1 MSNAD
6 FGLITLQLSLLLAM
20 AHLLGYLFTQMKQ
33 PRVIG
38 EILAG
43 VLLGPSVLEHVAP
56 RVAAVVFPQ
65 MAQGSTS
72 SSQVVL
78 GFIYNLGLL
87 LLMFVSGAETKG
99 LFQKSDRRQIGWL
112 TTVGTVVPFVVAMV
126 ASRWMPLEKLMG
138 DAQART
144 SVVLVIG
151 IAVAVTSIPVIS
163 KIFYDLGI
171 LKTRFARLVLGVA
184 VLEDVALWA
193 VLAIATALAASSVVP
208 RVRIVEHVAATILY
222 LAIGLFAAP
231 ALMRK
236 LSGSRW
242 NALATASPVGYA
254 VVVLLTYSA
263 IADAMNV
270 SLVFAAFLAGFA
282 LSADSERMAAAIE
295 PIKSFSFAVF
305 VPIYFA
311 VVGYR
316 LDLSRDF
323 SAAMLAIFM
332 SLACLLKLAAAGTG
346 ARLAGFGWLSSVNLA
361 VATNAR
367 GGPGIVLAS
376 VAYDAHIINAT
387 FFATLVLVAVFTSQA
402 AGYWLGYVLRKG
414 WPLVEEA
421 NGKVAEMPA
430 RGEGRLAA

>member
-1 MSNAD
+1 MSNAE
-6 FGLITLQLSLLLAM
+6 FGLITLQLSLLLAT
-20 AHLLGYLFTQMKQ
+20 AHLLGYLFTRMKQ

-43 VLLGPSVLEHVAP
+43 VLLGPSVLEHLAP
-56 RVAAVVFPQ
+56 RIAASVFPQ
-65 MAQGSTS
+65 MAQGQSS

-99 LFQKSDRRQIGWL
+99 LFQKDDRRQIAWL
-112 TTVGTVVPFVVAMV
+112 TCVGTAVPFVIALG
-126 ASRWMPLEKLMG
+126 ASPWIPLDKLMG
-138 DAQART
+138 EAHART
-144 SVVLVIG
+144 STILVIG

-193 VLAIATALAASSVVP
+193 VLAIATALAASGAIP
-208 RVRIVEHVAATILY
+208 EMKIVLHVAATIVY
-222 LAIGLFAAP
+222 LAIGLFLAP
-231 ALMRK
+231 AVMRRLNASK
-236 LSGSRW
+236 W
-242 NALATASPVGYA
+242 NALATTSPVGYA
-254 VVVLLTYSA
+254 VIVLLAYSA
-263 IADAMNV
+263 IADAMQV

-282 LSADSERMAAAIE
+282 LSADSERMATAIE

-323 SAAMLAIFM
+323 SFAMLAVFL
-332 SLACLLKLAAAGTG
+332 SVACLLKLLSAGAG
-346 ARLAGFGWLSSVNLA
+346 ARLAGFGWMSSVNLA
-361 VATNAR
+361 IATNAR

-376 VAYDAHIINAT
+376 VAFDAHIINAK
-387 FFATLVLVAVFTSQA
+387 FFTTLVIVAVLTSQA

-414 WPLVEEA
+414 WPLVEEPA
-421 NGKVAEMPA
+421 NVVEIPA
-430 RGEGRLAA
+430 RGRIAA

>member
-1 MSNAD
+1 MSNAE

-20 AHLLGYLFTQMKQ
+20 AHLLGYFFTQMKQ

-56 RVAAVVFPQ
+56 RMAASIFPQ
-65 MAQGSTS
+65 MVQGHAS
-72 SSQVVL
+72 SNQVVL

-99 LFQKSDRRQIGWL
+99 LFQREDRKQIAWL
-112 TTVGTVVPFVVAMV
+112 TCVGTAVPFVIAMV
-126 ASRWMPLEKLMG
+126 AVPWMPLEKLMG
-138 DAQART
+138 EAQART
-144 SVVLVIG
+144 SAVLVIG

-163 KIFYDLGI
+163 KIFFDLGI

-193 VLAIATALAASSVVP
+193 VLAIATALAASGAIP
-208 RVRIVEHVAATILY
+208 QLKIVQHVAATIAY
-222 LAIGLFAAP
+222 LVIGLFLAP
-231 ALMRK
+231 ALLKR
-236 LSGSRW
+236 LSASRW
-242 NALATASPVGYA
+242 NALASASPVGYA
-254 VVVLLTYSA
+254 VVVLLAYAA

-282 LSADSERMAAAIE
+282 MSADERMGAAIE

-316 LDLSRDF
+316 LDLSKDF
-323 SAAMLAIFM
+323 SLVMLATFM
-332 SLACLLKLAAAGTG
+332 GIACLLKLVAAGAG
-346 ARLAGFGWLSSVNLA
+346 ARLAGFGWLSSMNLA

-376 VAYDAHIINAT
+376 VAFDAHIINAKFYT
-387 FFATLVLVAVFTSQA
+387 TLVLVAVFTSQA

-414 WPLVEEA
+414 WPLVEDPG
-421 NGKVAEMPA
+421 NVVAIPVQ
-430 RGEGRLAA
+430 GEGRIAA

>member
-1 MSNAD
+1 MSNAE

-20 AHLLGYLFTQMKQ
+20 AHLLGYFFTQMKQ

-56 RVAAVVFPQ
+56 RMAASIFPQ
-65 MAQGSTS
+65 MVQGHATS
-72 SSQVVL
+72 NQVVL

-99 LFQKSDRRQIGWL
+99 LFQREDRKQIAWL
-112 TTVGTVVPFVVAMV
+112 TCVGTAVPFVIAMV
-126 ASRWMPLEKLMG
+126 AVPWMPLEKLMG
-138 DAQART
+138 EAQART
-144 SVVLVIG
+144 SAVLVIG

-163 KIFYDLGI
+163 KIFFDLGI

-193 VLAIATALAASSVVP
+193 VLAIATALAASGAIP
-208 RVRIVEHVAATILY
+208 QLKIVQHVAATIAY
-222 LAIGLFAAP
+222 LVIGLFLAP
-231 ALMRK
+231 ALLKR
-236 LSGSRW
+236 LSASRW
-242 NALATASPVGYA
+242 NALASASPVGYA
-254 VVVLLTYSA
+254 VVVLLAYAA

-282 LSADSERMAAAIE
+282 MSADERMGDAIE

-316 LDLSRDF
+316 LDLSKDF
-323 SAAMLAIFM
+323 SLVMLATFM
-332 SLACLLKLAAAGTG
+332 GIACLLKLVAAGAG
-346 ARLAGFGWLSSVNLA
+346 ARLAGFGWLSSMNLA

-376 VAYDAHIINAT
+376 VAFDAHIINAKFYT
-387 FFATLVLVAVFTSQA
+387 TLVLVAVFTSQA

-414 WPLVEEA
+414 WPLVEDP
-421 NGKVAEMPA
+421 GKVVAIPVQ
-430 RGEGRLAA
+430 GEGRIAA

>member
-1 MSNAD
+1 MSNAE
-6 FGLITLQLSLLLAM
+6 FGLITLQLSLLLAT
-20 AHLLGYLFTQMKQ
+20 AHLLGYLFTRMKQ
-33 PRVIG
+33 PRVVG

-43 VLLGPSVLEHVAP
+43 VLLGPSVLEHIAP
-56 RVAAVVFPQ
+56 KIGAAVFPQ
-65 MAQGSTS
+65 MASGHSAP
-72 SSQVVL
+72 SQVVL

-99 LFQKSDRRQIGWL
+99 LFQKDDRRQIAWL
-112 TTVGTVVPFVVAMV
+112 TCVGTAAPFLIAMV
-126 ASRWMPLEKLMG
+126 ASPWIPLEKLMG
-138 DAQART
+138 EAQART
-144 SVVLVIG
+144 SAILIIG

-163 KIFYDLGI
+163 KIFFDLGI

-193 VLAIATALAASSVVP
+193 VLAIATALAASGAIP
-208 RVRIVEHVAATILY
+208 QMKIVMHVAATIVY
-222 LAIGLFAAP
+222 LAIGLFLAP
-231 ALMRK
+231 ALMKRMN
-236 LSGSRW
+236 GSRW

-254 VVVLLTYSA
+254 VVVLLAYSA

-282 LSADSERMAAAIE
+282 LSADSERMVDAIE

-323 SAAMLAIFM
+323 SFAMLAVFLSI
-332 SLACLLKLAAAGTG
+332 ACVLKLLAAGAG
-346 ARLAGFGWLSSVNLA
+346 ARLAGFGWMSSVNLA

-376 VAYDAHIINAT
+376 VAFDAHIINAKFYT
-387 FFATLVLVAVFTSQA
+387 TLVIVAVLTSQA
-402 AGYWLGYVLRKG
+402 AGAWLGYVLRKG
-414 WPLVEEA
+414 WPLVEEPS
-421 NGKVAEMPA
+421 KVVEIPA
-430 RGEGRLAA
+430 RGPIAA

>member
-1 MSNAD
+1 MSNAE

-56 RVAAVVFPQ
+56 RMAATIFPQ
-65 MAQGSTS
+65 MAQGHS
-72 SSQVVL
+72 SPSQVVL

-99 LFQKSDRRQIGWL
+99 LFQKEDRKQIACL
-112 TTVGTVVPFVVAMV
+112 TCVGTAVPFVIAMV
-126 ASRWMPLEKLMG
+126 AVPWMPLEKLMG
-138 DAQART
+138 EAQART
-144 SVVLVIG
+144 SAVLVIG

-163 KIFYDLGI
+163 KIFFDLGI

-193 VLAIATALAASSVVP
+193 VLAIATALAASGVIP
-208 RVRIVEHVAATILY
+208 QLKIVQHVAATIGY
-222 LAIGLFAAP
+222 LAIGLFLAP
-231 ALMRK
+231 ALMKR
-236 LSGSRW
+236 LSSSRW
-242 NALATASPVGYA
+242 NALASSSPVGYA
-254 VVVLLTYSA
+254 VIVLLAYSA

-282 LSADSERMAAAIE
+282 LSADERMGDAIE

-316 LDLSRDF
+316 LDLSKDF
-323 SAAMLAIFM
+323 SLIMLATFM
-332 SLACLLKLAAAGTG
+332 GVACVLKLVAAGAG
-346 ARLAGFGWLSSVNLA
+346 ARLAGFGWFSSMNLA

-376 VAYDAHIINAT
+376 VAFDAHIINAKFYT
-387 FFATLVLVAVFTSQA
+387 TLVLVAVFTSQA

-414 WPLVEEA
+414 WPLVEDP
-421 NGKVAEMPA
+421 GKVVPIPA
-430 RGEGRLAA
+430 RGEGRIAA

>member
-1 MSNAD
+1 MSNAE
-6 FGLITLQLSLLLAM
+6 FGLITLQLSLLLAA
-20 AHLLGYLFTQMKQ
+20 AHLLGLLFTRMKQ

-43 VLLGPSVLEHVAP
+43 VLLGPSLLEHVAP
-56 RVAAVVFPQ
+56 RIGAAIFPQ
-65 MAQGSTS
+65 MAQGQASA
-72 SSQVVL
+72 SQVVL

-99 LFQKSDRRQIGWL
+99 LFQKDDRRQIAWL
-112 TTVGTVVPFVVAMV
+112 TCVGTVVPFVIALV
-126 ASRWMPLEKLMG
+126 ASPWLPLDKLLG
-138 DAQART
+138 EAQSRT
-144 SVVLVIG
+144 SLVLIVG

-163 KIFYDLGI
+163 KIFFDLGI
-171 LKTRFARLVLGVA
+171 LRTRFARLVLGVA

-193 VLAIATALAASSVVP
+193 VLAIATALAASGAIP
-208 RVRIVEHVAATILY
+208 QLKIMAHVAATIVY

-231 ALMRK
+231 ALMKRM
-236 LSGSRW
+236 SGSRW

-254 VVVLLTYSA
+254 VIVLLAYSA

-282 LSADSERMAAAIE
+282 LSADSERMTAAIE

-316 LDLSRDF
+316 LDLSKHF
-323 SAAMLAIFM
+323 SFAMLAIFM
-332 SLACLLKLAAAGTG
+332 GAACVLKLLAAGSG

-387 FFATLVLVAVFTSQA
+387 FFTTLVLVAVFTSQA
-402 AGYWLGYVLRKG
+402 AGWWLGYVLRKG
-414 WPLVEEA
+414 WPLVEESG
-421 NGKVAEMPA
+421 NVVAIPA
-430 RGEGRLAA
+430 AGEGRIAA